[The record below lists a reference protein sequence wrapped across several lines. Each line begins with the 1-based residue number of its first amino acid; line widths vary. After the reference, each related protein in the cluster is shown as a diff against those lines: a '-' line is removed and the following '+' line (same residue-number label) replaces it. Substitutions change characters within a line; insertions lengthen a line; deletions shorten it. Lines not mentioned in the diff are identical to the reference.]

1 MNSNDPYHSKDVI
14 ERRKELSDDINKD
27 NEHLTFPES
36 RGNSS
41 HGDAA
46 NKVRDRADAA
56 EIDRLRQSDDISELV
71 EMMKDL

>member
-1 MNSNDPYHSKDVI
+1 MNGNDSYRPKDVI

-56 EIDRLRQSDDISELV
+56 EIDKLRQSDDISELV
-71 EMMKDL
+71 EMLDKL